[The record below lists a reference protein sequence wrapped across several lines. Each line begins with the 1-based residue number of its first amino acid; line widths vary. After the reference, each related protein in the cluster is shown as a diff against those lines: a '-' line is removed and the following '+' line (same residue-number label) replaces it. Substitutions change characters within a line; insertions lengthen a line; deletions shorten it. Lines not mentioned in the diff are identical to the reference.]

1 MTRSDSVWL
10 RRRGT
15 PVWDGILRATG
26 VLGLVAIGLVLWW
39 PPVAGLVGFLC
50 ITIFVNGP
58 LAPLLPATYEPV
70 LMIAGRVYPP
80 LVVALVGIAG
90 TLYVEFLNYHL
101 YRKALYHP
109 RLERARD
116 SRVVRATVAL
126 FERAPFFTVW
136 LCSWSPLPY
145 WAVRFL
151 APLAGYPV
159 RPYLLATF
167 LGRAP
172 RLWFFAA
179 LGLYVS
185 VSTRILAGATL
196 AMICIAVTI
205 ATLRGRHEVRRAR
218 APLPRHG
225 DATP

>member
-1 MTRSDSVWL
+1 M
-10 RRRGT
+10 
-15 PVWDGILRATG
+15 WDGILRATG
-26 VLGLVAIGLVLWW
+26 VLGIAGIGLVLWW
-39 PPVAGLVGFLC
+39 PPAAGLVGFLC

-70 LMIAGRVYPP
+70 LMVTGRVYPP

-109 RLERARD
+109 RLDRARD
-116 SRVVRATVAL
+116 SRAVRATVAL

-136 LCSWSPLPY
+136 LCSWSPLPF

-185 VSTRILAGATL
+185 VSTRILVGATL
-196 AMICIAVTI
+196 IMIVIAVTI
-205 ATLRGRHEVRRAR
+205 AMLRGRHEVRRAR
-218 APLPRHG
+218 DPLPRHG